1 LSWSVQPPTV
11 SLGFPDAVCAA
22 SALFWIRKLVYFLK
36 QIGSPRFSVRQRS
49 GWPIQ
54 FRTSFLAACE
64 LPPESSPRVRCLVL
78 RLPAGLSFSRTAR
91 SCESEQVRLIFPL
104 PFSVRRQGFLFV
116 LFGSH
121 SLEPLLPVSQ
131 GSRFPAAVLFSF
143 HVVSAFS
150 GLCRWIRFRQES
162 AGRRPGIA
170 SSFPDS
176 LWPSMALTS

>member
-22 SALFWIRKLVYFLK
+22 SALCWIRKLVYFLK
-36 QIGSPRFSVRQRS
+36 QIGSPRFSARQRS

-54 FRTSFLAACE
+54 FRTSFLFPNRA
-64 LPPESSPRVRCLVL
+64 LL
-78 RLPAGLSFSRTAR
+78 
-91 SCESEQVRLIFPL
+91 SEQVRLIFPL